1 MNVDWAIAVSV
12 FLVFIGIGMAY
23 YWGLFE
29 TDSNAIGLSLDT
41 VNKQVLDYL
50 TVDSWKVP
58 VRYTSPTAGLAVI
71 YLDFSWPE
79 GTKNST
85 RIMDS
90 GLELDCMLQGDRLY
104 FEANVQEGDND
115 FLMAFANVSESLACN
130 SVLETADANA
140 SLPMA
145 SEKTRTV
152 SQSRLDQLLGMD
164 YSQFRQSLGITR
176 NLRIEID
183 SGTTSAFGPVPP
195 QYTNTYV
202 RETRSLIQETGQP
215 VTVRVM
221 VW

>member
-1 MNVDWAIAVSV
+1 MNVDWAVAVSV

-41 VNKQVLDYL
+41 VNSKVLDYL

-58 VRYTSPTAGLAVI
+58 VRYTSSAAGLAVM
-71 YLDFSWPE
+71 YLDFSWPQ

-85 RIMDS
+85 RILDS
-90 GLELDCMLQGDRLY
+90 GLPLSCMFQGNRLY
-104 FEANVQEGDND
+104 FEADVEQGDND
-115 FLMAFANVSESLACN
+115 FLMTFANVSESPACN
-130 SVLETADANA
+130 SILDTANSNA

-145 SEKTRTV
+145 SEKSRTV
-152 SQSRLDQLLGMD
+152 SQSRIDQLLASD
-164 YSQFRQSLGITR
+164 YGQFRQSLGITR
-176 NLRIEID
+176 NVRIEID
-183 SGTTSAFGPVPP
+183 SGVTSTYGPQPP